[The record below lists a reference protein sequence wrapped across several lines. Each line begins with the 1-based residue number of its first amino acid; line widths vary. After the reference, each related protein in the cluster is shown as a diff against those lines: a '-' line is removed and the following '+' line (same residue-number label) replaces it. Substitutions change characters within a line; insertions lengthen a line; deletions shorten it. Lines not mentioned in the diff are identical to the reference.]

1 MNARRS
7 RDSWHR
13 FGGTASKRPV
23 DAAAADAGM
32 DGPSKTLRGAAV
44 HTRLDAGTRTPAP
57 TSRLG
62 NRPNGRPV
70 SHSAHRPRLRSG
82 FSRCSN

>member
-23 DAAAADAGM
+23 DAATADAGM
-32 DGPSKTLRGAAV
+32 DGPSKTLRGDRRP
-44 HTRLDAGTRTPAP
+44 HPLGRRQTNAGAHKPLGKPAQRTAGFPQRPQAP
-57 TSRLG
+57 FALE
-62 NRPNGRPV
+62 PQPV
-70 SHSAHRPRLRSG
+70 
-82 FSRCSN
+82 